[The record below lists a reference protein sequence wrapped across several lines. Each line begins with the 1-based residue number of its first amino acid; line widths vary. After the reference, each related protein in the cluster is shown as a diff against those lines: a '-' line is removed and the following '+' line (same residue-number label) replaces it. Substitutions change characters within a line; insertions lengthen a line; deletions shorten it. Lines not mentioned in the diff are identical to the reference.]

1 MATRKAALVQAI
13 PLHEVP
19 APHLREL
26 LDAERVAWLERLHW
40 NSGEAADLTA
50 RAIGRGLLG
59 GAALRHGSTY
69 TAYLGVQP
77 SRSVSRLC
85 GAWLPEDIDPAQA
98 TALVAEAMR
107 CVPETSRIEGQV
119 AAFDAQEALDCG
131 FGECG
136 VEVEPRAYLERDLP
150 MEAGTSLKLAP
161 LRAEH
166 VQPCARVLVE
176 AHRGGV
182 EARINTAFS
191 GVRSAAEYLG
201 DLLASHG
208 CGEPVAGACLVAVQD
223 GAVVGFCLGTT
234 ITTGTGHVP
243 QIAVDPSAQGRGV
256 GRDMLLAA
264 LGSLAAA
271 GHRRVTLSVSLANER
286 AASWYARAG
295 FRQLT
300 RFSAYIRPRLA
311 GH

>member
-19 APHLREL
+19 APRLREL

-59 GAALRHGSTY
+59 GAALRQGGAY
-69 TAYLGVQP
+69 LAYLGLQP
-77 SRSVSRLC
+77 SRYVSRLC
-85 GAWLPEDIDPAQA
+85 GAWVPEDLDAAQA
-98 TALVAEAMR
+98 AALVAEAMR
-107 CVPETSRIEGQV
+107 CVPETSRVEGQV
-119 AAFDAQEALDCG
+119 AAFDAQDALDHG
-131 FGECG
+131 FGASG
-136 VEVEPRAYLERDLP
+136 LHVEPRAYLERALP
-150 MEAGTSLKLAP
+150 MGLGPAPTFPP
-161 LRAEH
+161 LRTEH
-166 VQPCARVLVE
+166 LQPCARVLVE

-182 EARINTAFS
+182 EARINTAFG
-191 GVRSAAEYLG
+191 GVRSATEYLA

-208 CGEPVAGACLVAVQD
+208 CGEPVAGACLVAVRD

-234 ITTGTGHVP
+234 ITTAVGHVP
-243 QIAVDPSAQGRGV
+243 QIAVDPSAQGCGV
-256 GRDMLLAA
+256 GRDLLIAGLHALAA
-264 LGSLAAA
+264 S
-271 GHRRVTLSVSLANER
+271 GHRSVTLSVSLANER

-300 RFSAYIRPRLA
+300 RFSAYIRSRLVSP
-311 GH
+311 